1 MCMTSSLAVAAVSAM
16 PIELP
21 QVDCVF
27 CERIAGER
35 DDWAL
40 IEEAA
45 DTISFVG
52 PAQWEVGQSLVIPR
66 RHVPTI
72 LDLTAAEATAMMAA
86 VRRLSKAIVDAYDPD
101 GLTLYQNN
109 GVASRQEVPHVHVHV
124 VPRRYNS
131 GWGEGPPHIAPLER
145 AERDRRLDRT
155 PTGEA
160 HRAAAALIR
169 ARLAE

>member
-1 MCMTSSLAVAAVSAM
+1 M

-27 CERIAGER
+27 CERIAGDR
-35 DDWAL
+35 DDWAV
-40 IEEAA
+40 IEETP
-45 DTISFVG
+45 DTISFVN
-52 PAQWEVGQSLVIPR
+52 PAQFEAGQSLVIPR
-66 RHVPTI
+66 RHAPMI
-72 LDLTAAEATAMMAA
+72 LDLTDGEAAAIMSA

-101 GLTLYQNN
+101 GVTIYQNN
-109 GVASRQEVPHVHVHV
+109 GVASLQAVPHCHVHV
-124 VPRRYNS
+124 VPRRYNG

-155 PTGEA
+155 PSGEA

-169 ARLAE
+169 ARLAK